1 MNAAQMLDVFKAD
14 TPDLDEE
21 AWTQFRM
28 SLRDCYV
35 SDSHDLAIVGESAK
49 MLLHHIEKHD
59 PDNMEG
65 YV

>member
-35 SDSHDLAIVGESAK
+35 SDSHDLAIADESAK
-49 MLLHHIEKHD
+49 ILLHHIEKHD